1 MLRLTKTEI
10 GHLKITLERLKEELK
25 EQVSQSES
33 STGIVTLDQ
42 TLIGR
47 LSRIDAMQQQNM
59 AISNRQS
66 KTFRL
71 RKIQIALEAIRM
83 ENYGYCDKCDNAIGY
98 ARLNVQPEAN
108 LCINCQ
114 DEADQ

>member
-1 MLRLTKTEI
+1 MSKLTKTEI
-10 GHLKITLERLKEELK
+10 DRLKITLERLKEELK
-25 EQVSQSES
+25 KQVSQSES
-33 STGIVTLDQ
+33 STKIVTLDQ

-47 LSRIDAMQQQNM
+47 LSRVDAMQQQNM
-59 AISNRQS
+59 AISTRQN
-66 KTFRL
+66 KAFRL

-83 ENYGYCDKCDNAIGY
+83 ENYGYCDKCDDAIGY

-114 DEADQ
+114 DKADQ